1 MNYNH
6 PNRNS
11 STVSIRLTCAIVFL
25 VFSFCYLYYFQAD
38 VLAVAQHVLS
48 KGMTHYNRLVG
59 AILITLALYLL
70 QLLVYAFLRLRK
82 RSHALTYVPSML
94 FLAMITDVSSDID
107 RHFSMGAW
115 WWVFPLVIILWLP
128 LMLLARALRDVE
140 PESEPV
146 GVFSRAMWIN
156 MLVMC
161 LLIIIVVSVGNT
173 NAVFHYRMRAESALL
188 AGDYQRALKQG
199 SKSLETD
206 ADLQMIRMYALS
218 RTGEMAERLFEYPV
232 AGNSSTMLP
241 VEGLSH
247 FSMYPVDSL
256 YKYLGARPKGE
267 MTTTRYLELMQRRD
281 SVDDKRIAD
290 YQLCGLLLDKRIDD
304 FVREL
309 RRHYAEGDTLDID
322 HLPKHYREAMTLY
335 THLRSKPVVVYR
347 NSVMDED
354 WRNLQELEAKYPD
367 PTERKGKV
375 EEHYRGTYWYYYEYE
390 F

>member
-11 STVSIRLTCAIVFL
+11 STVSIRLMCAIVFL
-25 VFSFCYLYYFQAD
+25 LFSFSYLYFFQAD
-38 VLAVAQHVLS
+38 ILAVAQHVLS

-59 AILITLALYLL
+59 AFLITLALYLL

-94 FLAMITDVSSDID
+94 LLAMITDVSSDID

-115 WWVFPLVIILWLP
+115 WWVFPLVIVAWLP
-128 LMLLARALRDVE
+128 LALLARALRNIE
-140 PESEPV
+140 PDIEQMSL
-146 GVFSRAMWIN
+146 FSRAMWIN

-161 LLIIIVVSVGNT
+161 FLIICVVSIGNT
-173 NAVFHYRMRAESALL
+173 NAVFHYRMRVESALL
-188 AGDYQRALKQG
+188 TGDYQRALKVG
-199 SKSLETD
+199 KKSLETD

-241 VEGLSH
+241 VEGKSH

-256 YKYLGARPKGE
+256 YKYLGARPGNP
-267 MTTTRYLELMQRRD
+267 MTTARYLELMLRRD
-281 SVDDKRIAD
+281 SIGDKRIVD
-290 YQLCGLLLDKRIDD
+290 YQLCGFLLDKRIDD
-304 FVREL
+304 FVCAL
-309 RRHYAEGDTLDID
+309 RQHYAVDDTLNID
-322 HLPKHYREAMTLY
+322 HLPKHYCEAMSLY
-335 THLRSKPVVVYR
+335 THLRSKPVVVYH

-354 WRNLQELEAKYPD
+354 WRNLQELEAMYSD
-367 PTERKGKV
+367 FTERKGKV

-390 F
+390 

>member
-11 STVSIRLTCAIVFL
+11 STVSIRLMCAIVFL
-25 VFSFCYLYYFQAD
+25 LFSFSYLYFFQAD
-38 VLAVAQHVLS
+38 ILAVAQHVLS

-59 AILITLALYLL
+59 AFLITLALYLF

-94 FLAMITDVSSDID
+94 LLAMITDVSSDID

-115 WWVFPLVIILWLP
+115 WWVFPLVIVVWLP
-128 LMLLARALRDVE
+128 LALLARALRNIE
-140 PESEPV
+140 PDIEQMSL
-146 GVFSRAMWIN
+146 FSRAMWIN

-161 LLIIIVVSVGNT
+161 FLIICVVSIGNT
-173 NAVFHYRMRAESALL
+173 NAVFHYRMRVESALL
-188 AGDYQRALKQG
+188 TGDYQRALKVG
-199 SKSLETD
+199 KKSLETD

-241 VEGLSH
+241 VEGKSH

-256 YKYLGARPKGE
+256 YKYLGARPGNP
-267 MTTTRYLELMQRRD
+267 MTTARYLELMLRRD
-281 SVDDKRIAD
+281 SIGDKRIVD

-304 FVREL
+304 FVCAL
-309 RRHYAEGDTLDID
+309 RQHYAVDDTLNID
-322 HLPKHYREAMTLY
+322 HLPKHYREAMSLY
-335 THLRSKPVVVYR
+335 THLRSKPVVVYH

-354 WRNLQELEAKYPD
+354 WRNLQELEAMYSD
-367 PTERKGKV
+367 FTERKGKV

-390 F
+390 

>member
-11 STVSIRLTCAIVFL
+11 STVSIRLMCAIVFL
-25 VFSFCYLYYFQAD
+25 LFSFSYLYFFQAD
-38 VLAVAQHVLS
+38 ILAFAQHVLS

-59 AILITLALYLL
+59 AFLITLALYLL

-94 FLAMITDVSSDID
+94 LLAMITDVSSDID

-115 WWVFPLVIILWLP
+115 WWVFPLVIVAWLP
-128 LMLLARALRDVE
+128 LALLARALRNIE
-140 PESEPV
+140 PDIEQMSL
-146 GVFSRAMWIN
+146 FSRAMWIN

-161 LLIIIVVSVGNT
+161 FLIICVVSIGNT
-173 NAVFHYRMRAESALL
+173 NAVFHYRMRVESALL
-188 AGDYQRALKQG
+188 TGDYQRALKVG
-199 SKSLETD
+199 KKSLETD

-241 VEGLSH
+241 VEGKSH

-256 YKYLGARPKGE
+256 YKYLGARPGNP
-267 MTTTRYLELMQRRD
+267 MTTARYLELMLRRD
-281 SVDDKRIAD
+281 SIGDKRIVD

-304 FVREL
+304 FVCAL
-309 RRHYAEGDTLDID
+309 RQHYAVDDTLNID
-322 HLPKHYREAMTLY
+322 HLPKHYREAMSLY
-335 THLRSKPVVVYR
+335 THLRSKPVVVYH

-354 WRNLQELEAKYPD
+354 WRNLQELEAMYSD
-367 PTERKGKV
+367 FTERKGKV

-390 F
+390 

>member
-11 STVSIRLTCAIVFL
+11 STVSIRLMCAIVFL
-25 VFSFCYLYYFQAD
+25 LFSFSYLYFFQAD
-38 VLAVAQHVLS
+38 ILAVAQHVLS
-48 KGMTHYNRLVG
+48 KGMTHYNPLVG
-59 AILITLALYLL
+59 ALIITSALYLF

-94 FLAMITDVSSDID
+94 LLAMITDVSSDID

-115 WWVFPLVIILWLP
+115 WWVFPLVIVAWLP
-128 LMLLARALRDVE
+128 LALLARALRNIE
-140 PESEPV
+140 PDIEQMSL
-146 GVFSRAMWIN
+146 FSRAMWIN

-161 LLIIIVVSVGNT
+161 FLIICVVSIGNT
-173 NAVFHYRMRAESALL
+173 NAVFHYRMRVESALL
-188 AGDYQRALKQG
+188 TGDYQRALKVG
-199 SKSLETD
+199 KKSLETD

-241 VEGLSH
+241 VEGKSH

-256 YKYLGARPKGE
+256 YKYLGARPGNP
-267 MTTTRYLELMQRRD
+267 MTTARYLELMLRRD
-281 SVDDKRIAD
+281 SIGDKRIVD

-304 FVREL
+304 FVCAL
-309 RRHYAEGDTLDID
+309 RQHYAVDDTLNID
-322 HLPKHYREAMTLY
+322 HLPKHYREAMSLY
-335 THLRSKPVVVYR
+335 THLRSKPVVVYH

-354 WRNLQELEAKYPD
+354 WRNLQELEAMYSD
-367 PTERKGKV
+367 FTERKGKV

-390 F
+390 

>member
-6 PNRNS
+6 PHRNNS
-11 STVSIRLTCAIVFL
+11 AISIRLMCAIVFWI
-25 VFSFCYLYYFQAD
+25 FSFCYLYYFQTD
-38 VLAVAQHVLS
+38 ILAVAQHVLS
-48 KGMTHYNRLVG
+48 KGMTHYNPLVG
-59 AILITLALYLL
+59 AFLITLALYLL

-94 FLAMITDVSSDID
+94 ILAMLTDISGNID
-107 RHFSMGAW
+107 RHFSVGVW
-115 WWVFPLVIILWLP
+115 WWVFPLVIILWFP
-128 LMLLARALRDVE
+128 LVLLARALRDIE
-140 PESEPV
+140 PDSEPV
-146 GVFSRAMWIN
+146 GLFSRAMWIN
-156 MLVMC
+156 MLMMC

-188 AGDYQRALKQG
+188 AGDYQRALQQG
-199 SKSLETD
+199 HKSLETD

-241 VEGLSH
+241 VEGQSH
-247 FSMYPVDSL
+247 FAMYPVDSL

-267 MTTTRYLELMQRRD
+267 MTTARYLELMQRRD

-304 FVREL
+304 FVSAL
-309 RRHYAEGDTLDID
+309 RRHYTEGDTLDID
-322 HLPKHYREAMTLY
+322 RLPKHYREAMTLY
-335 THLRSKPVVVYR
+335 THLRSKPVMVYH

-354 WRNLQELEAKYPD
+354 WRNLQELEAQYPD
-367 PTERKGKV
+367 LTERKGRV